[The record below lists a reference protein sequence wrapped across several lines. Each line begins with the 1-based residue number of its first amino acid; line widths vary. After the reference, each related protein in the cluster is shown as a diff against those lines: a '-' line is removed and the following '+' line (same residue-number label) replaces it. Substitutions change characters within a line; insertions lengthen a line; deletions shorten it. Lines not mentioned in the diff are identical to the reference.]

1 MGTNFQRNNFR
12 DRLRGQALVIDGRL
26 LRLAAPNDP
35 EIIAP
40 KACPCFPCGPK
51 SDEYGVKNQDG
62 DGDGNEN
69 VNKQKL

>member
-1 MGTNFQRNNFR
+1 MGTNFQRNNFP
-12 DRLRGQALVIDGRL
+12 DRLGGQALVINGRF

-35 EIIAP
+35 EIFAP
-40 KACPCFPCGPK
+40 KAFPCFPCGPK

>member
-1 MGTNFQRNNFR
+1 MGTKFQRNNFR
-12 DRLRGQALVIDGRL
+12 DRLGGQALVINGRF

-35 EIIAP
+35 EIFAP
-40 KACPCFPCGPK
+40 KAFPCFPCGPK

-62 DGDGNEN
+62 NGNEN

>member
-12 DRLRGQALVIDGRL
+12 DRLGGQELVINGRF

-35 EIIAP
+35 EIFAP
-40 KACPCFPCGPK
+40 KAFPCFPCGPK

-62 DGDGNEN
+62 NGNEN

>member
-12 DRLRGQALVIDGRL
+12 DRLGGQALVINGRF
-26 LRLAAPNDP
+26 LRLAAANDP
-35 EIIAP
+35 EIFAP
-40 KACPCFPCGPK
+40 KAFPCFPCGPK

>member
-12 DRLRGQALVIDGRL
+12 DRLGGQALVINGRF

-35 EIIAP
+35 EIFAP
-40 KACPCFPCGPK
+40 KAFPCFPCGPK
-51 SDEYGVKNQDG
+51 SVEYGVKNQDG
-62 DGDGNEN
+62 DGKEN

>member
-12 DRLRGQALVIDGRL
+12 DRLGGQALVINGRF

-35 EIIAP
+35 EIFAP
-40 KACPCFPCGPK
+40 KAFPCFPCGHK
-51 SDEYGVKNQDG
+51 SDECGGKNQ

>member
-1 MGTNFQRNNFR
+1 MGTNFQRKNFR
-12 DRLRGQALVIDGRL
+12 DRLGGQALVINGRF

-35 EIIAP
+35 EIFAP
-40 KACPCFPCGPK
+40 KAFPCFPCGPK

-62 DGDGNEN
+62 DGNEN

>member
-12 DRLRGQALVIDGRL
+12 DRLGGQALAINGRF

-35 EIIAP
+35 EMFAP
-40 KACPCFPCGPK
+40 KAFPCFPCGPK
-51 SDEYGVKNQDG
+51 SDEYGVNNQDG
-62 DGDGNEN
+62 DGNKN

>member
-1 MGTNFQRNNFR
+1 MGTSFQRNNFR
-12 DRLRGQALVIDGRL
+12 DRLGGQALVINGRF
-26 LRLAAPNDP
+26 LRLAAPNHP

-40 KACPCFPCGPK
+40 KAFPCFPCGPK

-62 DGDGNEN
+62 DGNGNEN

>member
-12 DRLRGQALVIDGRL
+12 DRLGRQALVINGRF

-35 EIIAP
+35 EIFAP
-40 KACPCFPCGPK
+40 KAFPCFPCGPK

-62 DGDGNEN
+62 NGNEN

>member
-12 DRLRGQALVIDGRL
+12 DRLGGQELVINGRF

-35 EIIAP
+35 EIFAP
-40 KACPCFPCGPK
+40 KAFPCFPCGPK
-51 SDEYGVKNQDG
+51 SDQYGVKNQDG
-62 DGDGNEN
+62 NGNEN

>member
-12 DRLRGQALVIDGRL
+12 DRLRGQALVINGRL

-40 KACPCFPCGPK
+40 KAFPCFSCGPK
-51 SDEYGVKNQDG
+51 SDEYGVNNQ

>member
-12 DRLRGQALVIDGRL
+12 DRLRGQALVINGRL

-35 EIIAP
+35 EIFAP
-40 KACPCFPCGPK
+40 KACPCFPCEPK
-51 SDEYGVKNQDG
+51 SDEYGVNNQ

>member
-1 MGTNFQRNNFR
+1 MK
-12 DRLRGQALVIDGRL
+12 GRL

-35 EIIAP
+35 EIFAP
-40 KACPCFPCGPK
+40 KACPCFPSGPK

-62 DGDGNEN
+62 DGNGNEN